1 MSFHTIIIV
10 GNLGKEPEMRY
21 ASSGQAV
28 ANFSVAA
35 NRQYTDANGQAV
47 KEVIWFRISA
57 WGKTAENCN
66 QFLHT
71 GSKVLVE
78 GRLHCDPE
86 TGGPRIFLRQDGT
99 ASAAYEVTA
108 TTVRFLSGR
117 EQGGSEPFDQSE
129 MPDGA
134 SAGAEHSNSGGYEEE
149 VPF

>member
-1 MSFHTIIIV
+1 MSFYTIIIV

-21 ASSGQAV
+21 TSSGQAV

-35 NRQYTDANGQAV
+35 NRQYTDANGQSV

-71 GSKVLVE
+71 GSKLLVE

-86 TGGPRIFLRQDGT
+86 TGGPRVFLRQDGT
-99 ASAAYEVTA
+99 ADRGLRGHCDDRT
-108 TTVRFLSGR
+108 
-117 EQGGSEPFDQSE
+117 
-129 MPDGA
+129 
-134 SAGAEHSNSGGYEEE
+134 
-149 VPF
+149 VPFGTRAGWFRTIYPG